1 MRISDW
7 SSDVCSSDLIAVQ
20 ARVEERYRQAVIS
33 LRTPILGTDTFSA
46 EVHAELDFSEQQ
58 ATRESFPSDESRIK
72 SEQGSWTAAKE
83 NASAYGMP
91 GALSDQAP
99 PPAVPGSQPANAAPG
114 AAQTAVAAGKTDDNY
129 VRDCTLG
136 TDVTVTRT
144 ALCSV
149 N

>member
-7 SSDVCSSDLIAVQ
+7 SSDVCSSDL
-20 ARVEERYRQAVIS
+20 
-33 LRTPILGTDTFSA
+33 LTPILGTDNFSA

-83 NASAYGMP
+83 NAPAYGIP

-99 PPAVPGSQPANAAPG
+99 PPAVPGSDLMRLSSE
-114 AAQTAVAAGKTDDNY
+114 GKDSD
-129 VRDCTLG
+129 RKS
-136 TDVTVTRT
+136 TR
-144 ALCSV
+144 LNSSH
-149 N
+149 

>member
-7 SSDVCSSDLIAVQ
+7 SSDVCSSDL
-20 ARVEERYRQAVIS
+20 S
-33 LRTPILGTDTFSA
+33 PMLGTDNFSA

-83 NASAYGMP
+83 NASAYGIP

-114 AAQTAVAAGKTDDNY
+114 AAPTAEAAGKTD
-129 VRDCTLG
+129 RKS
-136 TDVTVTRT
+136 TRLNSSNSC
-144 ALCSV
+144 ASRMRSSA
-149 N
+149 

>member
-7 SSDVCSSDLIAVQ
+7 SSDVCSSDL
-20 ARVEERYRQAVIS
+20 
-33 LRTPILGTDTFSA
+33 LTPILGTDNFSA

-83 NASAYGMP
+83 NAPAYGIP

-99 PPAVPGSQPANAAPG
+99 PPAVPGSQPANAAPD
-114 AAQTAVAAGKTDDNY
+114 AAQTAEAAGKPAENY
-129 VRDCTLG
+129 VRDFALG
-136 TDVTVTRT
+136 LEEIGRT
-144 ALCSV
+144 ACRERLCRYVEIQVVSGALKK
-149 N
+149 